1 MSWTPTAPRCLQGAL
16 SPVLVWALL
25 ALLTLPQMS
34 PQVNGKDL
42 SQATHDQAV
51 DAFRTA
57 TEPIVV
63 QVLRRAPRATAFS
76 PVPGPQLADA
86 ATQTDITFEHIVALA
101 KMAAPPTPGLG
112 PCLLP
117 EG

>member
-1 MSWTPTAPRCLQGAL
+1 
-16 SPVLVWALL
+16 
-25 ALLTLPQMS
+25 MS

-42 SQATHDQAV
+42 SRATHDQAV

-63 QVLRRAPRATAFS
+63 QVLRRAPRATPFP
-76 PVPGPQLADA
+76 PVPGPQLVDA
-86 ATQTDITFEHIVALA
+86 ATQTDVTFEHVMALA
-101 KMAAPPTPGLG
+101 KMAAPPAPRLG

-117 EG
+117 ER

>member
-1 MSWTPTAPRCLQGAL
+1 
-16 SPVLVWALL
+16 
-25 ALLTLPQMS
+25 MS

-42 SQATHDQAV
+42 SRATHDQAV

-63 QVLRRAPRATAFS
+63 QVLRRAPRAMAF
-76 PVPGPQLADA
+76 PPAPTPQLADA
-86 ATQTDITFEHIVALA
+86 ATQTDVTFEHVVALA
-101 KMAAPPTPGLG
+101 KMGAPPAPGLR